1 MAYTPAG
8 NTTSS
13 AGLSHLIAI
22 AYRKVAMD
30 NLQKKFVFRSACN
43 HDMLA
48 KASGR
53 TVQFFRYTN
62 FGANVTPTTEGT
74 VGSSLTMTSK
84 VVQATV
90 SQYSA
95 FITISDLLEATS
107 PDPLVV
113 GASELLG
120 YQAGLSVD
128 TITRNIVDAEQPST
142 NQALLSTYL
151 RVADLRNARHSLQ
164 AVDVQPF
171 DNSEFLAFVHPYAS
185 YDLVNDPA
193 AVGLADIFKY
203 NTDVKNS
210 PLVRYEDR
218 GLVTHV
224 AGCKVIETTNTKTD
238 ALGSGGA
245 NRYWAY
251 VFGKNGI
258 ACVDLEGKG
267 PSEIKDPTNQ
277 RFKVKVTRGDSIAD
291 PEGLI
296 GAAVSYNYVTT
307 TVVLEGPP
315 GIGGQHRFKIL
326 CPESS
331 IA

>member
-1 MAYTPAG
+1 MAYQPAG

-13 AGLSHLIAI
+13 PGLSHLTAI
-22 AYRKVAMD
+22 LHRKKAL
-30 NLQKKFVFRSACN
+30 NRLTKKFVFRQACTK
-43 HDMLA
+43 DMLQRS
-48 KASGR
+48 SGR

-62 FGANVTPTTEGT
+62 FGTNTTPTTEGT
-74 VGSSLTMTSK
+74 VGTSLSLTSK

-90 SQYSA
+90 SQFSA
-95 FITISDLLEATS
+95 FITVSDVLVDTS
-107 PDPLVV
+107 IDPVV
-113 GASELLG
+113 SAAAELLG

-128 TITRNIVDAEQPST
+128 TITRGVVDAEAVAT

-151 RVADLRNARHSLQ
+151 RVSDLRNSRHSLQ

-171 DNSEFLAFVHPYAS
+171 DGGEFLTFVHPYAS

-203 NTDVKNS
+203 NTDVKS
-210 PLVRYEDR
+210 TPLVSYEDR
-218 GLVTHV
+218 GLITHI
-224 AGCKVIETTNTKTD
+224 AGCKVIETTNTKT
-238 ALGSGGA
+238 GTSGG
-245 NRYWAY
+245 NNTYRAY
-251 VFGKNGI
+251 VFGKDGL

-267 PSEIKDPTNQ
+267 PSDVVDPAKQ
-277 RFKVKVTRGDSIAD
+277 RFKINVIPGGASIPD

-296 GAAVSYNYVTT
+296 GAAVSYNYLTT

-315 GIGGQHRFKIL
+315 GIGGQHRFKTL
-326 CPESS
+326 DPQSS